1 MTGFVDETVIQVS
14 SGNGG
19 PGAVSFRR
27 EKYVPKGGPD
37 GGDGGKGGDVIFE
50 IKENLKTL
58 SDLKAKRKFH
68 AQNGQHG
75 MGQKRHGKD
84 GNDAVI
90 QVPPGTLI
98 KDPDTGELIKDLT
111 GERRWVYL
119 TGGIGGKGNFHFSTS
134 RKQAPRYAQPGL
146 PGEARTLLVEM
157 NIIADI
163 GFVGFPNAGKS
174 SLLNVLTNAHP
185 KVASYPFTTKI
196 PNLGVCHVG
205 FKDLI
210 LADIPGIIEGAH
222 NGAGLGIRFLKHI
235 NRTSGLAFMIDI
247 ESEDPGSDFSI
258 LLEELNGYSE
268 TLAQKPRIIVLTKLD
283 LDPDGD
289 RFEKAKTRFPNE
301 DVIGISSLGRMGI
314 DILKKKFIELD
325 SACEQQS

>member
-1 MTGFVDETVIQVS
+1 MTGFVDETIIQVS

-37 GGDGGKGGDVIFE
+37 GGDGGKGGSVIFE

-58 SDLKAKRKFH
+58 SDIKAKRSFS

-75 MGQKRHGKD
+75 RGERRHGKD
-84 GNDAVI
+84 GQDAVI
-90 QVPPGTLI
+90 QVPPGTLV
-98 KDPDTGELIKDLT
+98 KDPETGEIIKDLT
-111 GERRWVYL
+111 GERRWVFL
-119 TGGIGGKGNFHFSTS
+119 KGGIGGKGNFHFATS

-146 PGEARTLLVEM
+146 PGESRTVLVEM

-185 KVASYPFTTKI
+185 KIASYPFTTKI
-196 PNLGVCHVG
+196 PNLGVCSIG

-235 NRTSGLAFMIDI
+235 NRTSGLAFLIDV
-247 ESEDPGSDFSI
+247 ESEDPVHDFQV
-258 LLEELNGYSE
+258 LLDELKGFSHTLSE
-268 TLAQKPRIIVLTKLD
+268 KQRIIVITKLD
-283 LDPDGD
+283 LDPFG
-289 RFEKAKTRFPNE
+289 EKYDEVRKMFPGE
-301 DVIGISSLGRMGI
+301 TVVGISSLGRMG
-314 DILKKKFIELD
+314 LSELTKKFIELD
-325 SACEQQS
+325 AACGQQ